1 MQPRRFE
8 RFDPVTVRAAAR
20 VIRIGWL
27 GRLSAAEIRC
37 FILHLADLHPA
48 NGTSAAGP
56 LTRLAR
62 RKAAQGDHGV
72 PPIFRM
78 RRCPRPVPGSG
89 VPLVRK
95 EA

>member
-1 MQPRRFE
+1 MQPSRFE

-48 NGTSAAGP
+48 NGTRAAGS
-56 LTRLAR
+56 LTRLAQR
-62 RKAAQGDHGV
+62 QAAFGDHGV
-72 PPIFRM
+72 PSAFRL
-78 RRCPRPVPGSG
+78 RRCRRPVVGSG
-89 VPLVRK
+89 SVLVRK
-95 EA
+95 QS

>member
-1 MQPRRFE
+1 MQTRRFE

-27 GRLSAAEIRC
+27 GRLSAAEVRC
-37 FILHLADLHPA
+37 FILHLADLSPG
-48 NGTSAAGP
+48 NGTRAARP

-72 PPIFRM
+72 PPIFRL
-78 RRCPRPVPGSG
+78 RRTRRPVPGSG
-89 VPLVRK
+89 AALVRK
-95 EA
+95 AA

>member
-1 MQPRRFE
+1 MQPHRFE

-48 NGTSAAGP
+48 NGTRAAGT
-56 LTRLAR
+56 LTQLAR
-62 RKAAQGDHGV
+62 RKAALGHHGV
-72 PPIFRM
+72 PSAFRM
-78 RRCPRPVPGSG
+78 HRCSRPEVSSGS
-89 VPLVRK
+89 VLVRK
-95 EA
+95 QA